1 LLTGESAS
9 CSVKVLLERLLE
21 DVLMRAA
28 LGSPQRAETH
38 IGRVIDL
45 ERQGNRL
52 LAACFASLLRANRS
66 RTGTASLGLASHV
79 ISNKPIVHVF
89 T

>member
-9 CSVKVLLERLLE
+9 CSVKVLLERLPE
-21 DVLMRAA
+21 DVLIRAA

-38 IGRVIDL
+38 IGHVIDL
-45 ERQGNRL
+45 ERQGDRL
-52 LAACFASLLRANRS
+52 LAARIASLLRPSRS
-66 RTGTASLGLASHV
+66 RTGTAGLGLVSHV
-79 ISNKPIVHVF
+79 ISNKPIVHAF

>member
-1 LLTGESAS
+1 MLTGESAS

-21 DVLMRAA
+21 DVLIRAA
-28 LGSPQRAETH
+28 LGSSQRAETH

-45 ERQGNRL
+45 ERQGDRL
-52 LAACFASLLRANRS
+52 LAACITSLLRANRS
-66 RTGTASLGLASHV
+66 RTGTASWGLASHV
-79 ISNKPIVHVF
+79 ISNRPIVHAF